1 VAAPKKKK
9 KKALAPKP
17 KPAVRPPTIF
27 VATPADRGERLDVV
41 IPVHVPELS
50 RSRAHAL
57 IDGGQVTVDGVRC
70 KPGHRLQGH
79 ETVQVQEPELLSS
92 VPEAEDL
99 PLTVMFEDRDVI
111 VLNKA
116 AGMVVHPGAG
126 HHSGTVVNALLHH
139 VDDLQGVGGAM
150 RPGLVHRLDKD
161 TSGVM
166 VVAKNDEALRALQ
179 AAFKARAVEKVYLAL
194 VVGQPPFDT
203 GTFDTLHARHPKQR
217 LKFSSLVRIGKPAI
231 THFEVVTRYAKAS
244 LVEVRL
250 ETGRT
255 HQIRVHF
262 TEAGLP
268 LLGDALYGPKAAQRA
283 EIIGR
288 QALHAWKL
296 AFPHPRTGVMKTF
309 TAAPPKDF
317 VAAQKA
323 LAKERP
329 DEEKAR
335 ELTSRQKRAV
345 GQR

>member
-1 VAAPKKKK
+1 MVAVAKPKKPP
-9 KKALAPKP
+9 APP
-17 KPAVRPPTIF
+17 DPTTF
-27 VATPADRGERLDVV
+27 TATAADRGERLDVV
-41 IPVHVPELS
+41 VATHVPALS

-57 IDGGQVTVDGVRC
+57 VDEGQVTINGVTC
-70 KPGHRLQGH
+70 KPGHRLQGT
-79 ETVQVQEPELLSS
+79 ETVTVQEPELLSS

-139 VDDLQGVGGAM
+139 VDDLQGVGGAL

-166 VVAKNDEALRALQ
+166 VVAKNDEALRVLQ
-179 AAFKARAVEKVYLAL
+179 AAFKAREVEKVYLAL
-194 VVGQPPFDT
+194 VVGHPPFDE
-203 GTFDTLHARHPKQR
+203 GTYETLYARHPKQR

-231 THFEVVTRYAKAS
+231 THFEVTKRYAKAS

-268 LLGDALYGPKAAQRA
+268 LLGDSLYGPKAAQRA

-296 AFPHPRTGVMKTF
+296 SFPHPRTGVLKTF
-309 TAAPPKDF
+309 VAKPPKDF

-323 LAKERP
+323 LAKEVA
-329 DEEKAR
+329 EKEAAPVV
-335 ELTSRQKRAV
+335 SKRHRRAA
-345 GQR
+345 GLR